1 MTPLRHESYYA
12 LAYQAPC
19 HAVNALSDRADV
31 AAHMAKVI
39 ADLKGKMLQAKMF
52 VGPDVRLIVLPEY
65 FLTSYPMGETIEGWR
80 DKAALEI
87 GGAEYDALGK
97 VAQDLDVFLSGNAYE
112 KDPHFPELY
121 FQTSFIIDPSGDV
134 ILRYRRLN
142 SMFAPTPHDVWDRY
156 LEVYSLEDVF
166 PVADTAIGRLACV
179 ASEEILYPEISRA
192 LAIRGAEVLCHSSS
206 EVGSPTET
214 PKQLARRARAMENMA
229 YVVSANTAGIFGSG
243 FPEMSAAGNSAV
255 VDPMGSLMSEANTGE
270 SMVANAEI
278 DIHALRRKRRRPGM
292 SNFLARQRLELF
304 AESFTTFASQRKNG
318 LLNPDGSLKA
328 PDRAYF
334 KQAQQQ
340 AIDTLDKDGRI

>member
-1 MTPLRHESYYA
+1 MSQLEFESYYA

-19 HAVNALSDRADV
+19 HAVNAMTDRAETT
-31 AAHMAKVI
+31 AHMAKTI
-39 ADLKGKMLQAKMF
+39 SDLKGKLLQSKLF
-52 VGPDVRLIVLPEY
+52 IGPDVKLIVLPEY
-65 FLTSYPMGETIEGWR
+65 FLTSYPMGETIESWR
-80 DKAALEI
+80 DKAALHFD
-87 GGAEYDALGK
+87 GPEYEALGK
-97 VAQDLDVFLSGNAYE
+97 VAQDLSVFLSGNAYE
-112 KDPHFPELY
+112 VDPHFPDIY

-156 LEVYSLEDVF
+156 REVYSLEDVF

-229 YVVSANTAGIFGSG
+229 YVVSANTGGIFGSG
-243 FPEMSAAGNSAV
+243 YPEMAAAGNSAV
-255 VDPMGSLMSEANTGE
+255 VDTNGTLLAEANTGE
-270 SMVANAEI
+270 NMVSNAEI

-292 SNFLARQRLELF
+292 SNFLARQRLDLF
-304 AESFTTFASQRKNG
+304 TESFDRLASQRKNG
-318 LLNPDGSLKA
+318 LLNPDGSLKK
-328 PDRAYF
+328 PTRDYF
-334 KQAQQQ
+334 KEAQLGTI
-340 AIDTLDKDGRI
+340 AALDKDGRI

>member
-1 MTPLRHESYYA
+1 MTKLEFESYYA

-19 HAVNALSDRADV
+19 HAVNALNDRTEV
-31 AAHMAKVI
+31 AAHMAKAIV
-39 ADLKGKMLQAKMF
+39 DLKGKLFQSKMF
-52 VGPDVRLIVLPEY
+52 IGPDVKLIVLPEY
-65 FLTSYPMGETIEGWR
+65 FLTSYPLGETIESWR

-87 GGAEYDALGK
+87 GGPEYEALGK

-112 KDPHFPELY
+112 QDPNFPNLY

-142 SMFAPTPHDVWDRY
+142 SMYAPTPHDVWDRY
-156 LEVYSLEDVF
+156 REVYSLDEVF

-179 ASEEILYPEISRA
+179 ASEEILYPEITRA
-192 LAIRGAEVLCHSSS
+192 LAIRGAEVICHSSS

-243 FPEMSAAGNSAV
+243 YPEMAAAGNSAV
-255 VDPMGSLMSEANTGE
+255 VDTNGKLLAEANTGE
-270 SMVANAEI
+270 NMVANAEI

-292 SNFLARQRLELF
+292 SNYVARQRLDLF
-304 AESFTTFASQRKNG
+304 AESYETLAPQRKNG
-318 LLNPDGSLKA
+318 LLNADGSMKT
-328 PDRAYF
+328 PTRDYF
-334 KQAQQQ
+334 KQAQ
-340 AIDTLDKDGRI
+340 AEIINTLDKEGRI